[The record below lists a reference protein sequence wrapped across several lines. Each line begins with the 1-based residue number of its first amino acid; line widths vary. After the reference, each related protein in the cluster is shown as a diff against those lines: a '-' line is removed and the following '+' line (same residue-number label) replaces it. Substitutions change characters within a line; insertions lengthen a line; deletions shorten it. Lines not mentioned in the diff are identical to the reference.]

1 MAYGAT
7 ALLAVLIDPSPF
19 AVSLVA
25 AADTLPWLLVALP
38 AGAIAD
44 RFDRGPMMAF
54 TNALRAVVILVGAI
68 LIATGKMSLGL
79 LVAVVLL
86 NGSGRAIYYSSLQ
99 AITPE
104 LVELHELEQA
114 NGLLSG
120 TEAATEQLAGPAL
133 GSVLFAVGPSIP
145 FFTDCVALVSS
156 TFSFTRLRSKSPR
169 QATTSRRSVWEGF
182 RYLFADR
189 RLRVLL
195 AIVSSLA
202 LLQGMESGVLVL
214 LATEKWGIRP
224 ALYGLF
230 LAIGAAG
237 NLFGSLV
244 SARLVARFGSA
255 PILLAAAVL
264 SGIGYLIMASAS
276 NWLLATPAFVMV
288 GFAIAAGSVVAISL
302 RQRFTPP
309 ELMGRVGGA
318 WRGVTWG
325 ATPIGALA
333 AGGLAALGSLR
344 LPLLLAGIL
353 QILVALVF
361 ARLLLQRIGTQRG
374 PENFA
379 PSPEAP

>member
-1 MAYGAT
+1 M
-7 ALLAVLIDPSPF
+7 
-19 AVSLVA
+19 
-25 AADTLPWLLVALP
+25 
-38 AGAIAD
+38 
-44 RFDRGPMMAF
+44 
-54 TNALRAVVILVGAI
+54 
-68 LIATGKMSLGL
+68 
-79 LVAVVLL
+79 
-86 NGSGRAIYYSSLQ
+86 
-99 AITPE
+99 
-104 LVELHELEQA
+104 EQA